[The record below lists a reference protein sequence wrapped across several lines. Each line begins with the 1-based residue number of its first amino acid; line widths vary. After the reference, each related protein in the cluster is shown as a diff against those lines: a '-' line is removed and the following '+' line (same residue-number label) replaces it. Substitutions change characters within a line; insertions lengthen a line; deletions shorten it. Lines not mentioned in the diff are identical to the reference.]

1 VNIVVDT
8 NVVFSTLLNPHSSIG
23 EVLMNVQDQFTFFAP
38 ELLKEELERYDKK
51 ISNYTKLNQDQL
63 IILKSLVLSSINF
76 ISEDLISK
84 DSWNKAF
91 NLTADID
98 EDDTPFVALALELKA
113 KLWTGDKLLAQGLE
127 RKGHKLIIGIKEL
140 SDLLK

>member
-63 IILKSLVLSSINF
+63 IILKSFS
-76 ISEDLISK
+76 
-84 DSWNKAF
+84 
-91 NLTADID
+91 
-98 EDDTPFVALALELKA
+98 
-113 KLWTGDKLLAQGLE
+113 
-127 RKGHKLIIGIKEL
+127 LIIYQL
-140 SDLLK
+140 YL